1 MNSKNDKSWIAGVAL
16 AVSASLCCITPVLA
30 LISGVSG
37 IAATFAWLEPIR
49 PYLIGITILVL
60 AFAWYQKLKP
70 RKQEEVSCDCETDGK
85 PSFWQSRTFLGII
98 TVFAALMIT
107 FPHYGH
113 IFYPK
118 SPVTNVIFVERN
130 NIQQIEFKIS
140 GMTCASCAEHVNY
153 EVHKLNGIIKSNT
166 SYENGTATI
175 EFNNSEI
182 TASEIE
188 KSINSTGY
196 PVISKK

>member
-1 MNSKNDKSWIAGVAL
+1 MDCRRCAGR
-16 AVSASLCCITPVLA
+16 VSILMLHHTGTRFDIRCEWNCCNICMVGANKTVFNWNHNIGFSLCL
-30 LISGVSG
+30 VS
-37 IAATFAWLEPIR
+37 E
-49 PYLIGITILVL
+49 
-60 AFAWYQKLKP
+60 LKP
-70 RKQEEVSCDCETDGK
+70 RKQEEVSCDCETDEK

-118 SPVTNVIFVERN
+118 SPVANVIFVERN